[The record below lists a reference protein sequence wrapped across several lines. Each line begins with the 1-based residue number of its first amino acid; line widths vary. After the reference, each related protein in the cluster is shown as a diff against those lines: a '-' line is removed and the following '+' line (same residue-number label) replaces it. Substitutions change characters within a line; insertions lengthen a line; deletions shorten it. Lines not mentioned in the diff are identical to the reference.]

1 MDQETKHSKA
11 IENMQGNCQVIN
23 EKYQSFLKEKIIM
36 QTERDQMAFNIR
48 QLEGLVQH
56 SQMKCQDEIANYK
69 NQFNIQIE
77 ELIDQLGRV

>member
-48 QLEGLVQH
+48 
-56 SQMKCQDEIANYK
+56 
-69 NQFNIQIE
+69 
-77 ELIDQLGRV
+77 